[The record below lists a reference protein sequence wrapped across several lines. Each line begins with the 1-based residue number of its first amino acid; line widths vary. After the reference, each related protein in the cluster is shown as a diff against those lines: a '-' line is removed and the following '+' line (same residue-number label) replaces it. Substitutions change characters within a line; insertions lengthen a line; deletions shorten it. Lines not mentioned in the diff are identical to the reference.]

1 MDDLTAIK
9 NAVSKRVL
17 ALSDDLVER
26 LSGLGLERSELV
38 NRIKQELAEDGMA
51 ATDQELALL
60 VQDVGRG

>member
-17 ALSDDLVER
+17 AQSDDLVER
-26 LSGLGLERSELV
+26 LSGLDLERSELV
-38 NRIKQELAEDGMA
+38 IRIKQELAEVGMA

-60 VQDVGRG
+60 VQDVERG

>member
-17 ALSDDLVER
+17 AQSDDLVER
-26 LSGLGLERSELV
+26 LSGLDLERPELV
-38 NRIKQELAEDGMA
+38 LRIKQELAEVGMA

-60 VQDVGRG
+60 VQDVERG